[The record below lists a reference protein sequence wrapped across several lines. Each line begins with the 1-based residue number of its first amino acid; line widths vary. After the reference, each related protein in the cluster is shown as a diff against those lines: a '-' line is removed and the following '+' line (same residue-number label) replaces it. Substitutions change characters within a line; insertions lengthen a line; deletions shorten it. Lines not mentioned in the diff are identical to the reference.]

1 MMPTTMLIIAG
12 VLALVATVLA
22 FIYVVPEKKR
32 EKLGAFG
39 KFLHDTCNFKYLM
52 VEKILQALYIFNT
65 AAVIIFGVLMLFR
78 TEYNYWT
85 GDRIWMGGY
94 GLLIIILGPI
104 AIRLSYELM
113 MMAILLLKN
122 VIPKHLDCITAKL
135 VEMGVDVEEL
145 DDAVRVRRFG
155 PISRTNVKTMPYPG
169 FPTDMQPQIAAVLC
183 LAEGTSVLT
192 EGVWDSRYRYVD
204 EFRRM
209 GAHIQVDGKVAVIE
223 GVPQLTGAPVNAC
236 DLRAGAAMVI
246 AGLAAQG
253 ITEVGDIHHIER
265 GYEDLVGKLSG
276 VGANIKMI
284 TVPDEDAKSQVG

>member
-1 MMPTTMLIIAG
+1 MLPTTMLIIAG

-52 VEKILQALYIFNT
+52 VEKILQALYIFTT

-122 VIPKHLDCITAKL
+122 VISINHKLADQTGKGSGDVFAAPNMQEMKEALRQRREAAPSWRTGSAPTA
-135 VEMGVDVEEL
+135 
-145 DDAVRVRRFG
+145 
-155 PISRTNVKTMPYPG
+155 PPPRTVPRPTAHRLRNKSGKKRSTRPG
-169 FPTDMQPQIAAVLC
+169 ASFFV
-183 LAEGTSVLT
+183 
-192 EGVWDSRYRYVD
+192 
-204 EFRRM
+204 
-209 GAHIQVDGKVAVIE
+209 
-223 GVPQLTGAPVNAC
+223 QLT
-236 DLRAGAAMVI
+236 
-246 AGLAAQG
+246 
-253 ITEVGDIHHIER
+253 IT
-265 GYEDLVGKLSG
+265 
-276 VGANIKMI
+276 
-284 TVPDEDAKSQVG
+284 